1 MQGREIGTRL
11 RQIRLA
17 RGLRMEDVANAAGI
31 AQSTL
36 SYIERGS
43 DPGVDTLR
51 RILDALGVSWT
62 EFFGE
67 DPATESAASTRQHDD
82 EGRPIP
88 ESDLDA
94 YLRQHDLWFKGKPLT
109 YAEKLAARQA
119 IELLRT
125 AMQASEGE
133 EDAKK

>member
-1 MQGREIGTRL
+1 MQTIAAYFHVSVDYLLGRT
-11 RQIRLA
+11 
-17 RGLRMEDVANAAGI
+17 DV
-31 AQSTL
+31 
-36 SYIERGS
+36 
-43 DPGVDTLR
+43 
-51 RILDALGVSWT
+51 
-62 EFFGE
+62 
-67 DPATESAASTRQHDD
+67 RQHDD

-133 EDAKK
+133 GEDRK

>member
-1 MQGREIGTRL
+1 MFPERL
-11 RQIRLA
+11 RQ
-17 RGLRMEDVANAAGI
+17 LRNEQGMSQEQLGTLLSMSKGTISMYETGKRQPDPKTTQRIADIFHVSVDYLWGRTDV
-31 AQSTL
+31 
-36 SYIERGS
+36 
-43 DPGVDTLR
+43 
-51 RILDALGVSWT
+51 
-62 EFFGE
+62 
-67 DPATESAASTRQHDD
+67 RQHDD

-125 AMQASEGE
+125 AMKAGEGE
-133 EDAKK
+133 EEDKK